1 MTSYLIMKGKPYEKL
16 FKRLYIKK
24 TPLKQPNPR

>member
-1 MTSYLIMKGKPYEKL
+1 MKGKPYEKL